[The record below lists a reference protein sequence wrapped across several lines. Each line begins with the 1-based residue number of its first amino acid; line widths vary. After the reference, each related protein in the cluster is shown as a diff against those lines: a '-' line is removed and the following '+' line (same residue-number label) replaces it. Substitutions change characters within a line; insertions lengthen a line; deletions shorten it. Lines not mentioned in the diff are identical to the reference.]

1 MSWQAFF
8 KDLKSRGLTNV
19 DMVISDAHKSIL
31 NAVVH
36 TYSNAAWQRC
46 QVHFV
51 RNILNYTPAK
61 YQAGLKVEL
70 RNMFNALT
78 INEARSLRDEIIN
91 DYAPVAEKAMQT
103 LDDGFE
109 DAMTVMQLP
118 PHMRIKLRS
127 SNMIERLNRE
137 FKRRSQVVQIFP
149 NETPFIVAGLVDF
162 LLLGILTGTI
172 LAGLM
177 PENYSEYS
185 SAFGLGTG
193 HMGIIEILWLVV
205 AAPVAEEI
213 MCRGVVFKAVRSGHG
228 FWLAA
233 IISSLL
239 WAVIHMD
246 LIQGISTFILGLL
259 LALLMEKFG
268 SLWVCIGAHMLN
280 NVIAI
285 LPSDVFTL
293 PNELK
298 YRVIMAVA
306 VTVVVLAL
314 TRALAVHKTD
324 VPDADTGISII

>member
-1 MSWQAFF
+1 MGKIDDRKCLTIIVEVVVIYLVTFALGAMALMPALTAATDMSTNSVTVISSLAVDAVLIVVFLLLF
-8 KDLKSRGLTNV
+8 KDLDPFGGKPG
-19 DMVISDAHKSIL
+19 IS
-31 NAVVH
+31 
-36 TYSNAAWQRC
+36 
-46 QVHFV
+46 V
-51 RNILNYTPAK
+51 R
-61 YQAGLKVEL
+61 
-70 RNMFNALT
+70 
-78 INEARSLRDEIIN
+78 
-91 DYAPVAEKAMQT
+91 
-103 LDDGFE
+103 
-109 DAMTVMQLP
+109 
-118 PHMRIKLRS
+118 H
-127 SNMIERLNRE
+127 
-137 FKRRSQVVQIFP
+137 
-149 NETPFIVAGLVDF
+149 ETPFIVAGLVSF

-193 HMGIIEILWLVV
+193 NMGIIETLWLVV